1 MTTAEIK
8 IFKSMSAGGLLL
20 QLNFKRYYLTFMR
33 PQCLFLPV
41 HTDTKNRYKIYF
53 LTIKQYLISISPLT
67 VKRNCLNFILL
78 KR

>member
-1 MTTAEIK
+1 MH
-8 IFKSMSAGGLLL
+8 IFGCVTNGF
-20 QLNFKRYYLTFMR
+20 QFEFFKTFFKATHLTLTR

-41 HTDTKNRYKIYF
+41 YIDTKKRYKMDF

-67 VKRNCLNFILL
+67 ITRSCLNFISL